1 MRLRNKKRKTDARQD
16 PETSATPVTHHL
28 ARLSDEVV
36 MSIIRFLPQK
46 DLLNDSLINK
56 KFRNVSRDRILT
68 TKLILDFND
77 IKQSAKSCS
86 KLFNRGKKLTSL
98 EITNKSLNLRSLNLK
113 LVVIRAKKSLNSLKV
128 YSSIRRLSHAAL
140 KKLGQMQELL
150 SIKLNLATNSHNPSH
165 EVQLLSNL
173 DQLKELRVCVRW
185 RIGDGRAM
193 GTAAVFLNKALY
205 RFKKLRKADLEMSDS
220 TTVDGLTS
228 NNPGAPPSLTERSGG
243 KGLGLGEWSMGMAT
257 ILINL

>member
-16 PETSATPVTHHL
+16 PETSANPVTHHL

-98 EITNKSLNLRSLNLK
+98 EITNKSLNLRSLNPK
-113 LVVIRAKKSLNSLKV
+113 SVVIKANKSSRSLKV
-128 YSSIRRLSHAAL
+128 DSSICRLSEAAFR
-140 KKLGQMQELL
+140 KLGQIKELT
-150 SIKLNLATNSHNPSH
+150 SIKLTLATNSHNPFH
-165 EVQLLSNL
+165 EVKLLSNL
-173 DQLKELRVCVRW
+173 DQLKELRVCVRC
-185 RIGDGRAM
+185 RIGDGRSM
-193 GTAAVFLNKALY
+193 GTAVGFPSEALY
-205 RFKKLRKADLEMSDS
+205 PFKKLSKADLEIETTDS
-220 TTVDGLTS
+220 PTVDGLAS
-228 NNPGAPPSLTERSGG
+228 NNPDPGASPSLPEEKAWAVECGQRG
-243 KGLGLGEWSMGMAT
+243 
-257 ILINL
+257 IIFINL

>member
-16 PETSATPVTHHL
+16 PETSANPVTHHL

-113 LVVIRAKKSLNSLKV
+113 LVVTRAKKNLNSLKV
-128 YSSIRRLSHAAL
+128 YSSIRRWSEAVS
-140 KKLGQMQELL
+140 KKLSLMLMKELT
-150 SIKLNLATNSHNPSH
+150 SIKITLATNSHNPSH

-185 RIGDGRAM
+185 RFGDGRSM
-193 GTAAVFLNKALY
+193 GTAVGFPSEALY
-205 RFKKLRKADLEMSDS
+205 PFKKLRKADLEIETTDS
-220 TTVDGLTS
+220 PTVDGLAS
-228 NNPGAPPSLTERSGG
+228 NNPDPGAPPSLLEGKAWALG
-243 KGLGLGEWSMGMAT
+243 KGQRGWR
-257 ILINL
+257 